1 MSSLTASEKL
11 YFEKFL
17 GMAYGYVLDFND
29 GTFGEFFR
37 SHSID
42 IHSST
47 LDK

>member
-11 YFEKFL
+11 YFEKLL
-17 GMAYGYVLDFND
+17 GMASGYFLDFND

-37 SHSID
+37 SHSTD
-42 IHSST
+42 IHSAT